1 MNNLCTDFND
11 VNFRLLYIYPE
22 TINDELIKTFKDN
35 KNLINY
41 IDMPMQHCSS
51 NVLKNMGRRGSKEAF
66 FELINKL
73 RKEIPDVTLRSTFI
87 CGFPGESNEEFDELC
102 DFVEEAKLDY
112 LGCFEYSQEEGTKAA
127 NMDGQIPSPEKYS
140 RTNKLREIA
149 DAISLNKLEGRVGES
164 FDVLIEGEEEG
175 RFYGRASFQAPDID
189 GVIFI
194 SEYDDKKINIG
205 DYLNVKILDTEG
217 YDLVGVVDG

>member
-11 VNFRLLYIYPE
+11 VNFRLLYVYPE

-51 NVLKNMGRRGSKEAF
+51 NVLKNMGRRGSKETF

-87 CGFPGESNEEFDELC
+87 CGFPGESNQDFDELC
-102 DFVEEAKLDY
+102 DFVQDIKLDY

-127 NMDGQIPSPEKYS
+127 NMEEQIPSSEKYS
-140 RTNKLREIA
+140 RANTLREIA
-149 DAISLNKLEGRVGES
+149 DAISLNKIESRVGKN
-164 FDVLIEGEEEG
+164 FGVLIEGEDEG
-175 RFYGRASFQAPDID
+175 RFYGRAYFQAPDVD

-194 SEYDDKKINIG
+194 SEYNNKIINIG
-205 DYLNVKILDTEG
+205 DYLNVKIVDTEG
-217 YDLVGVVDG
+217 YDLVGVIDG